1 MTSSLIYNL
10 RRDKMKKNL
19 IAVGTGIVFFHHVI
33 CTILYNAP
41 VNPLSAT
48 YQKYVSNYMDPFFA
62 QRWLLF
68 APAPAT
74 SDLKLWYRIKAN
86 KSWETWLDPLE
97 PVLKRHQ
104 QKRFTYNAKLLYVY
118 GNIARDLNI
127 KNVSL
132 VSEFPCNEND
142 SACLKKRN
150 ERILPSREFQ
160 LAKKYVTR
168 DIAKSFPTKK
178 IDSLQI
184 MIIQLY
190 PKQFSER
197 LTNKPFG
204 YAYSIEFSPVAFG
217 NDN

>member
-1 MTSSLIYNL
+1 
-10 RRDKMKKNL
+10 MKKM
-19 IAVGTGIVFFHHVI
+19 IAIFTSIIFGHHLL

-41 VNPLSAT
+41 NNPLSYS
-48 YQKYVSNYMDPFFA
+48 YQKYVANYMEPLFT

-68 APAPAT
+68 APEPAT
-74 SDLKLWYRIKAN
+74 SDLKLWYRVKYN
-86 KSWETWLDPLE
+86 QHWGTWLDPLE
-97 PVLKRHQ
+97 PILRKHQ
-104 QKRFTYNAKLLYVY
+104 KMRFTYNAKLLYVY

-132 VSEFPCNEND
+132 ISDFNCKVTDINCIRKKEDFLVNSIEFN
-142 SACLKKRN
+142 A
-150 ERILPSREFQ
+150 
-160 LAKKYVTR
+160 AKKYVMQ
-168 DIAKSFPTKK
+168 DITKTGYTAQ

-204 YAYSIEFSPVAFG
+204 YANSTEFNPVAY
-217 NDN
+217 